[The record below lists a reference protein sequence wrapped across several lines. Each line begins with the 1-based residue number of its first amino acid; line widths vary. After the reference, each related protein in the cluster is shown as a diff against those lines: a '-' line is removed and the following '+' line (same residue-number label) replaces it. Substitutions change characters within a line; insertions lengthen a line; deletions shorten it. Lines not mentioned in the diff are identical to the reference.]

1 MDAHHQVLHTQTKPA
16 MQMAHQLL
24 AMKGSRI
31 TGRICAVVAAVSFIG
46 YASGATH
53 QLAIAIPCAT
63 LALVLL
69 SPKAFKQ

>member
-1 MDAHHQVLHTQTKPA
+1 
-16 MQMAHQLL
+16 
-24 AMKGSRI
+24 MKGSRI

-46 YASGATH
+46 YATGATH

-69 SPKAFKQ
+69 SPKAFKR